1 VNVIANAR
9 LAQEA
14 QRRALVTAITGTAP
28 ATTRT
33 ERRLAAGFDGGARP
47 MQLRAP
53 ETHDQLVVRL
63 VLLSR
68 TFRSETF

>member
-33 ERRLAAGFDGGARP
+33 ERRLAAGFDGGARHWP
-47 MQLRAP
+47 LRRAETP
-53 ETHDQLVVRL
+53 EETLL
-63 VLLSR
+63 KLILLSR
-68 TFRSETF
+68 AVRGREA